1 MRILVALLPVA
12 AIVVSMSVLNL
23 RAAPSCGVGL
33 VLSVIL
39 GISGYA
45 LQASSVIPILLRGV
59 LSSWDLVFLTIGG
72 SLMGAVLTA
81 NGTTGVLSSVLSS
94 HHKAR
99 LLLAGT
105 CLGVIPAVS
114 ALIGP
119 GSYFVGIPLLMSLG
133 IPAPRAIP
141 VFLLSQSWGLPAF
154 TFGLPCIG
162 MSASTGVPAQVIIN
176 RSSAFAVILIAV
188 GAVMLRVIAPELKT
202 VRPAHYSVIAL
213 AAMAGAVLGS
223 YLGPAFPTLIGGTAG
238 TVASLLLEKD
248 RTMYGRLR
256 EISLVKVLPV
266 LIVVAHS
273 VLIRVPSVSSLLSR
287 LAPSVSTPAGSVT
300 FGFLNSSGFM
310 LLVASLMGCLSLE
323 RDSARKCL
331 GTAFRSWDAIL
342 VAPIAIS
349 LAGVMGAA
357 GMLAKVVEATTSLG
371 RTAFSLCMPLIG
383 MLGHYVTGS
392 LVSGSLVVGGYI
404 AGVASSLGIDPGL
417 AAAVTLVGGAPIVI
431 LVPSKTAL
439 ACAAAQY
446 GGEQRS
452 IIRRGLSVV
461 AVSFVATVI
470 GVALL
475 V

>member
-1 MRILVALLPVA
+1 LGVLVALLPVA
-12 AIVVSMSVLNL
+12 AIVISMSVLNL
-23 RAAPSCGVGL
+23 RAAPACGLGL
-33 VLSVIL
+33 LLSVIL
-39 GISGYA
+39 GISGSA
-45 LQASSVIPILLRGV
+45 LQASSVIPILSRGL

-81 NGTTGVLSSVLSS
+81 NGTTGVLSTVLSS
-94 HHKAR
+94 HHTAR

-119 GSYFVGIPLLMSLG
+119 GAYFVGIPLLMSLG
-133 IPAPRAIP
+133 IPAQRAIP
-141 VFLLSQSWGLPAF
+141 VFFLSQTWGLPAF

-162 MSASTGVPAQVIIN
+162 MAASAGVPAQVIAN
-176 RSSAFAVILIAV
+176 RSSAFTVILIAV

-202 VRPAHYSVIAL
+202 VRLTQYSAIAL
-213 AAMAGAVLGS
+213 AAMAGAVLGCF
-223 YLGPAFPTLIGGTAG
+223 LGPAFPTLIGGTAS
-238 TVASLLLEKD
+238 TVASFLLEKD
-248 RTMYGRLR
+248 RSMYGRLR
-256 EISLVKVLPV
+256 EISFVKVLPV

-273 VLIRVPSVSSLLSR
+273 ILIRIPSVSSVLGR
-287 LAPSVSTPAGSVT
+287 LAPSVSTTAGTVT
-300 FGFLNSSGFM
+300 FDFLNSSGFM
-310 LLVASLMGCLSLE
+310 LLVASLMGCLSLR
-323 RDSARKCL
+323 RDTARKCL
-331 GTAFRSWDAIL
+331 GTAFRSWDAIV

-357 GMLAKVVEATTSLG
+357 GMLTKVVEATTSLG
-371 RTAFSLCMPLIG
+371 RTAFSLSMPLIG
-383 MLGHYVTGS
+383 MLGQYVTGS

-417 AAAVTLVGGAPIVI
+417 AAAATLVGGAPIVI

-461 AVSFVATVI
+461 AASFVAMAV
-470 GVALL
+470 GAAFL